1 MQSFSVSVNDND
13 SFMCSSSDRVFD
25 DVIGVK
31 VCPVC
36 HYRTNFDF
44 VNQNFTIK
52 RKIYDLSAT
61 YDGYYIA
68 SLKFKETIDR
78 EGIAGITFVAIS
90 REPEYFAMFVSNMVS
105 FDTEKRKS
113 KAEKYCSACGNYE
126 SFVGATPAF
135 LRESPSFDLSRT
147 DVAFG
152 SGNAKHP
159 LLIASECFVSL
170 VKREKL
176 KGLYF
181 EQTRT

>member
-13 SFMCSSSDRVFD
+13 SFMCSSTDRVFD

-31 VCPVC
+31 VCPGC
-36 HYRTNFDF
+36 HYRTNFEF
-44 VNQNFTIK
+44 VNQDFKIK
-52 RKIYDLSAT
+52 RKTYDLSAT

-68 SLKFKETIDR
+68 SLKFKETLNR
-78 EGIAGITFVAIS
+78 EGITGINFVAIS
-90 REPEYFAMFVSNMVS
+90 KEPEYFVMFVSNVVS
-105 FDTEKRKS
+105 FDTKKRKS
-113 KAEKYCSACGNYE
+113 RAEKFCSVCANYE
-126 SFVGATPAF
+126 SYVGATPAF
-135 LRESPSFDLSRT
+135 LKELPRFDLSRT

-159 LLIASECFVSL
+159 LLIASESFVSL

-181 EQTRT
+181 EPTRT